1 MNHNE
6 QLNRGQSDA
15 VMHTDG
21 PCVVIAPPGSGK
33 TRVLTLRIGA
43 LIRNHGVL
51 PQNILVVTFTRA
63 AASQMRERYLQ
74 CCGEADTGVTF
85 GTFHAIFYRMI
96 KESIQMGAMLN
107 GAQTDRTLRILSEK
121 EKRHILAAIVNQS
134 DERRAKFQDM
144 EQLCAYISRRKNRRE
159 AGRTQECEPER
170 TGSEAIEEA
179 VWHEYTEAC
188 RELGVLDFEDI
199 ADCRRRILQDERNA
213 QLLAYWRRKYRYI
226 LVDEFQDISP
236 IQFEILRMLAAPQNH
251 FFVVGDDDQAIYGFR
266 GSDTK
271 LMLELPK
278 YYPEIRICRLNVN
291 YRSGQKIVAAAKHL
305 IAQNRLRYD
314 KEIMAIKAES
324 GSVKLLVC
332 SEQKDQMRMLV
343 KKLQQIPENE
353 TAAVILRTNALAA
366 QMQRM
371 IVQQGLPAAG
381 INMKNEGNLYDQPVS
396 KDILAYLKLALGGVS
411 AQDKIAAMLRI
422 INKPYRGVS
431 RQAVIQSG
439 GNIEILCRFYADH
452 APTAKVLGIF
462 REQLTVLAGLPP
474 FAAVTYI
481 CSGIGYRK
489 ELFSKTT
496 GMDQAEKEQAV
507 LTALEREA
515 GERSSLEEWLSAA
528 LEGQVTAASGT
539 DIQGTSSHE
548 KDEAKKPHIRILT
561 MHACKGLEFDHVMLP
576 YLNEGVIP
584 HKRAFL
590 PEETEEERRLLYVAM
605 TRAKKTLL
613 MTCIHRQGD
622 EKYQMSR
629 FLRELF

>member
-33 TRVLTLRIGA
+33 TKVLTLRIGA
-43 LIRNHGVL
+43 LIRHHGVL
-51 PQNILVVTFTRA
+51 PGNILVVTFTRS

-74 CCGEADTGVTF
+74 CCGEADTRVTF

-96 KESIQMGAMLN
+96 KESIQMGAVLN
-107 GAQTDRTLRILSEK
+107 GFQTDCTLRILSEK
-121 EKRHILAAIVNQS
+121 EKRQILTAIVNRS

-144 EQLCAYISRRKNRRE
+144 EQLCADISRRKNRKE
-159 AGRTQECEPER
+159 AGRTQECEPVR
-170 TGSEAIEEA
+170 AGSEEIEEA

-199 ADCRRRILQDERNA
+199 ADCCRRILQDERNA
-213 QLLAYWRRKYRYI
+213 QILAYWRRKYRYI

-314 KEIMAIKAES
+314 KDIMAIKAES
-324 GSVKLLVC
+324 GSVKLIVC
-332 SEQKDQMRMLV
+332 PEKEVQMRMLV
-343 KKLQQIPENE
+343 KKLKQIPENE

-381 INMKNEGNLYDQPVS
+381 INMKNKGNLYDQPVS

-411 AQDKIAAMLRI
+411 VQDKLAAMLRI

-439 GNIEILCRFYADH
+439 GNIEILCRFYAEH
-452 APTAKVLGIF
+452 APTAKILGRF

-481 CSGIGYRK
+481 CSGIGYGK

-496 GMDQAEKEQAV
+496 GRDQTEKEQAV

-539 DIQGTSSHE
+539 DIQGTSSFE
-548 KDEAKKPHIRILT
+548 KDEAEKPHIRVLT

-576 YLNEGVIP
+576 FLNEGVIP

-622 EKYQMSR
+622 QKYQMSR